1 VRAAL
6 RARALTSIL
15 SQRERKYKN
24 LENQERTEFS
34 NYSEPN

>member
-24 LENQERTEFS
+24 LENQKFR